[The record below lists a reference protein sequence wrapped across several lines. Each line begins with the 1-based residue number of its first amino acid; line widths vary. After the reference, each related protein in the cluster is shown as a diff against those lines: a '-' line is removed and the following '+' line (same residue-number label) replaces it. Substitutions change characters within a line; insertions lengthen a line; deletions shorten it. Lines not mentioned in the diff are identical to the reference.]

1 MIFIFILAAILL
13 VLDQISKVLIVNYF
27 NGVPV
32 SSLSGIP
39 IIEDVLYFSYQQNEG
54 AAFGMLQGARWVF
67 IPVTIIACGLFIW
80 WLVRLPKRNIWLK
93 ISAGLMLSGAVGNLI
108 DRAFLG
114 YVRDFIYVNIPFATF
129 NIADACLVVGT
140 IIMAAYILFVH
151 DKYITN
157 KKKDEKIAASDA
169 SVDANEEKSDGI

>member
-54 AAFGMLQGARWVF
+54 ASFGILQGARWVF

-114 YVRDFIYVNIPFATF
+114 YVRDFIATEFMDFPVF
-129 NIADACLVVGT
+129 NIADCFVCIGAFL
-140 IIMAAYILFVH
+140 YIVYVF
-151 DKYITN
+151 T
-157 KKKDEKIAASDA
+157 EERRASA
-169 SVDANEEKSDGI
+169 QKSQKE